1 MKTFIKIIFSLFLFQ
16 SVLFAAGKPYSQAEF
31 DKINKE

>member
-1 MKTFIKIIFSLFLFQ
+1 VKFFIKIILGLFLFQ

-31 DKINKE
+31 DKLNK